1 MIAHTLPSLLI
12 RGKSLLPV
20 VQGGMGVG
28 ISAHRLAGAVAA
40 EGGIGTIA
48 SVDLRRV
55 HQDLMAR
62 TQNATRELIELANLE
77 ALDREIK
84 AALDSAK
91 GAGVVAVNVMR
102 AVSQYA
108 DLVRQACR
116 SGAQA
121 IVVGAG
127 LPLDLPE
134 LVEDFKDVAL
144 IPILSDARGVSLV
157 VKRWMR
163 KNRLP
168 DAIVLEHP
176 GWAGGHLGAANLTE
190 TANLRFDMETVL
202 PECVEALDKLGLQ
215 RGEIP
220 LIAAGGINSLSR
232 IKELLGLGASGVQVG
247 TAFAV
252 TQECDADPVFKQ
264 VLADAKPEDVVEF
277 MSVAGL
283 PARAV
288 RTAWLDRYLN
298 REGMLQKAAEC
309 AAQGRACSQRFDCLL
324 QCGLRDKL
332 AKFGQFCID
341 KQLAAAQMGDVAQG
355 LFFRGKG
362 LLPFGNEIRPVRE
375 LLEMLL
381 TGKVAGQAAR

>member
-1 MIAHTLPSLLI
+1 MIAHSLPSLLL

-28 ISAHRLAGAVAA
+28 VSAHGLAGAVAA
-40 EGGIGTIA
+40 EGGVGTIA
-48 SVDLRRV
+48 SVDLRRL
-55 HQDLMAR
+55 HKDLMAR
-62 TQNATRELIELANLE
+62 TENATRELIDKANLE
-77 ALDREIK
+77 ALDREVK
-84 AALDSAK
+84 AALERAR

-108 DLVRQACR
+108 ELVRQACQ
-116 SGAQA
+116 SGANA

-176 GWAGGHLGAANLTE
+176 GWAGGHLGAANLVE
-190 TANLRFDMETVL
+190 TGNQRFDMETVL
-202 PECVEALDKLGLQ
+202 PECVEALDKLGLK

-220 LIAAGGINSLSR
+220 LIAAGGINSLAR
-232 IKELLGLGASGVQVG
+232 IKELIGLGASGVQVG

-252 TQECDADPVFKQ
+252 TEESDAAPEFKR
-264 VLADAKPEDVVEF
+264 VLAEAKPEDVVEF

-309 AAQGRACSQRFDCLL
+309 AAQGRTCSQRFDCLL

-362 LLPFGNEIRPVRE
+362 KLPFGDEIRPVRE

-381 TGKVAGQAAR
+381 TGRVEGKPA

>member
-1 MIAHTLPSLLI
+1 MITHSLPSLTI
-12 RGKSLLPV
+12 RGKTLLPV

-28 ISAHRLAGAVAA
+28 ISAHQLAGAVAA
-40 EGGIGTIA
+40 EGGVGTIA
-48 SVDLRRV
+48 SIDLRRL
-55 HQDLMAR
+55 HGDLMER
-62 TQNATRELIELANLE
+62 TRNASRELIDKANLE

-84 AALDSAK
+84 AALDKAR
-91 GAGVVAVNVMR
+91 GAGLVAVNVMK
-102 AVSQYA
+102 AVSQYG
-108 DLVRQACR
+108 DLVRQACK

-121 IVVGAG
+121 VVVGAG

-134 LVEDFKDVAL
+134 LAHEFKDVAL
-144 IPILSDARGVSLV
+144 IPILSDARGMSIVI
-157 VKRWMR
+157 KRWMR

-176 GWAGGHLGAANLTE
+176 GWAGGHLGAANIGE
-190 TANLRFDMETVL
+190 TANQRFDMETVL
-202 PECVEALDKLGLQ
+202 PECQQELEKLGLKN
-215 RGEIP
+215 GEIP
-220 LIAAGGINSLSR
+220 LIPAGGINSLQR
-232 IKELLGLGASGVQVG
+232 IRELLGLGASGVQIG
-247 TAFAV
+247 TPFAC
-252 TQECDADPVFKQ
+252 TQECDAAPEFKR
-264 VLADAKPEDVVEF
+264 VLAEARPEDVVEF

-288 RTAWLDRYLN
+288 RTTWLDRYLS
-298 REGMLQKAAEC
+298 REGVLQKAASC
-309 AAQGRACSQRFDCLL
+309 AAQGRACSQHFDCLF

-341 KQLAAAQMGDVAQG
+341 KQLAAAQMGDMAQG

-381 TGKVAGQAAR
+381 TGKVESRAA

>member
-1 MIAHTLPSLLI
+1 MITHSLPSLTL
-12 RGKSLLPV
+12 RGKALLPV
-20 VQGGMGVG
+20 IQGGMGVG
-28 ISAHRLAGAVAA
+28 ISAHSLAGAVAA
-40 EGGIGTIA
+40 EGGMGTIA
-48 SVDLRRV
+48 SIDLRRL
-55 HQDLMAR
+55 HADLMER
-62 TQNATRELIELANLE
+62 SQNASKELIEHANLE

-84 AALDSAK
+84 SALEKAK
-91 GAGVVAVNVMR
+91 GAGVVAVNVMK

-108 DLVRQACR
+108 DLVRQACK

-134 LVEDFKDVAL
+134 LAHEFKDVAL
-144 IPILSDARGVSLV
+144 IPILSDARGVSII

-176 GWAGGHLGAANLTE
+176 GWAGGHLGAANIVE
-190 TANLRFDMETVL
+190 TANQRFDMETVL
-202 PECVEALDKLGLQ
+202 PECNTELEKLGFKP
-215 RGEIP
+215 GEIP
-220 LIAAGGINSLSR
+220 LIPAGGINSLTR
-232 IKELLGLGASGVQVG
+232 IKELFGLGASGVQVG
-247 TAFAV
+247 TPFAC
-252 TQECDADPVFKQ
+252 TNECDAAPEFKR
-264 VLADAKPEDVVEF
+264 VLAEAKPEDVVEF

-288 RTAWLDRYLN
+288 RTSWLDRYLS
-298 REGMLQKAAEC
+298 REAMLQKAAAC
-309 AAQGRACSQRFDCLL
+309 ATAGRTCSQHFDCLF

-332 AKFGQFCID
+332 AKVGQFCID

-381 TGKVAGQAAR
+381 TGKVGKSA